1 MSNKKSLEIPNGQ
14 MNEMQHIRFMMER
27 RAQIQQKKSQFTST
41 LKKQNIDEKI
51 ESNKDA
57 LQRRSRQARNQGSQQ

>member
-1 MSNKKSLEIPNGQ
+1 

-41 LKKQNIDEKI
+41 LKK
-51 ESNKDA
+51 
-57 LQRRSRQARNQGSQQ
+57 